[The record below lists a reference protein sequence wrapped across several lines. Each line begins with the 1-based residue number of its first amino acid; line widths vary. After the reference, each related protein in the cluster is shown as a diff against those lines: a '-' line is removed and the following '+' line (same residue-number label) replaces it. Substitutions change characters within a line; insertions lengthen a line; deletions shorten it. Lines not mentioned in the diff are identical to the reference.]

1 MSKDKEELKNILK
14 KLEDFC
20 KRTDTQILVMGQWQ
34 IPVKEMKEFP
44 SDSLEFF
51 ELIEGDKFALLN
63 CLRIRHR
70 DIFKKFEERD
80 KRAEK

>member
-20 KRTDTQILVMGQWQ
+20 KRTDTQILLIGQWP

-44 SDSLEFF
+44 
-51 ELIEGDKFALLN
+51 
-63 CLRIRHR
+63 
-70 DIFKKFEERD
+70 ERD